1 MMFGSPSKTGKQIL
15 ARMLILPWIILSHV
29 IISHLIPLW
38 EFLTCIIVY
47 ITAAGKT
54 AINVHVRNYYTPC
67 ASHLLR
73 SSEHGND
80 TQLGAHAPSTRSNSI
95 YDPATDDLT
104 TADDVEGLELKP
116 LNETIHGVST
126 QLPSESLT

>member
-1 MMFGSPSKTGKQIL
+1 MNFGSHSKTGKQIL
-15 ARMLILPWIILSHV
+15 ARMWILPWIILSHV

-95 YDPATDDLT
+95 YDPATDDLM

-116 LNETIHGVST
+116 LNETIHDVST